1 MFSYFMTKQTGYRD
15 KEVCARKNNKTSW
28 VFPDVVPQCL
38 LLHLRACNLFH
49 FLGLHGE
56 LMLASYILKNA
67 KVLQTMKIWNNGQ
80 PGIKKILSTVPMA
93 SSMCKLTVYND
104 S

>member
-1 MFSYFMTKQTGYRD
+1 
-15 KEVCARKNNKTSW
+15 
-28 VFPDVVPQCL
+28 
-38 LLHLRACNLFH
+38 
-49 FLGLHGE
+49 
-56 LMLASYILKNA
+56 MLASYILKNA

-93 SSMCKLTVYND
+93 SSMCKLIVYND